1 MSRLLSLLL
10 VFGLVL
16 PVFADE
22 VSGDGDQDDQTDS
35 RTAQVEPDS
44 GSDETPA
51 EEDHGSVWS
60 QLGFAT
66 LAIFLVLLNGF
77 FVAAEFALVKVRA
90 SQIEELARQ
99 NRPFSRTALW
109 LSERMEDTLAAC
121 QLGITMAS
129 LALGYVGEPAFH
141 HLLEPVLS
149 PIISNETAMH
159 IISFGFAFTFITALH
174 LIIGEQAPKIY
185 AIRRP
190 EQMVLWCAIPMKF
203 FFVISYPLLVAL
215 NWSTEIILKWM
226 GVDSAG
232 HDTPHTEEEI
242 RALLR
247 EARVHGDVTQNE
259 QRLIDAVFEFDD
271 MLCRRVMVPRGDVEF
286 LTTDQTLEQCV
297 GQASQ
302 SRHTRFPLCNGSLD
316 DVIGVVHIKDLVGLS
331 DPETF
336 DLTKLAREPQSV
348 PENMPISR
356 LLRFFQRI
364 RQHMVFVADEYGNT
378 IGIVTLENVLEQIVG
393 AVQDEFDLET
403 PDIVPDGPGQFMV
416 RGSTPID
423 VVEKILNLYRGSDE
437 VDTFS
442 GLLMARHGE
451 VLEVGDRIDLGG
463 AVAEV
468 VEVKGTRAEKVRVT
482 LDNSPATEIPQ
493 MNDTPDE
500 GASDDH

>member
-22 VSGDGDQDDQTDS
+22 VSGDGDQDDQADS
-35 RTAQVEPDS
+35 RTTQVELDS

-174 LIIGEQAPKIY
+174 LIIG
-185 AIRRP
+185 
-190 EQMVLWCAIPMKF
+190 C
-203 FFVISYPLLVAL
+203 LLYT
-215 NWSTEIILKWM
+215 SP
-226 GVDSAG
+226 S
-232 HDTPHTEEEI
+232 
-242 RALLR
+242 
-247 EARVHGDVTQNE
+247 
-259 QRLIDAVFEFDD
+259 
-271 MLCRRVMVPRGDVEF
+271 PRDKR
-286 LTTDQTLEQCV
+286 
-297 GQASQ
+297 Q
-302 SRHTRFPLCNGSLD
+302 SR
-316 DVIGVVHIKDLVGLS
+316 
-331 DPETF
+331 
-336 DLTKLAREPQSV
+336 
-348 PENMPISR
+348 MPSS
-356 LLRFFQRI
+356 
-364 RQHMVFVADEYGNT
+364 A
-378 IGIVTLENVLEQIVG
+378 
-393 AVQDEFDLET
+393 
-403 PDIVPDGPGQFMV
+403 
-416 RGSTPID
+416 
-423 VVEKILNLYRGSDE
+423 
-437 VDTFS
+437 
-442 GLLMARHGE
+442 
-451 VLEVGDRIDLGG
+451 
-463 AVAEV
+463 
-468 VEVKGTRAEKVRVT
+468 
-482 LDNSPATEIPQ
+482 
-493 MNDTPDE
+493 
-500 GASDDH
+500 